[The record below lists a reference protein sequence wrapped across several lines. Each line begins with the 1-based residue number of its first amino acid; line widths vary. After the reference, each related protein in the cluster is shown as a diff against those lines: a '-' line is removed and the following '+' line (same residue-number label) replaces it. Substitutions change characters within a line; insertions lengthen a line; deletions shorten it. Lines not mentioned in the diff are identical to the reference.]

1 MHWTRVATPM
11 RKAVSPQVLVAQTSG
26 KSTYMRLLDATRATN
41 EAYALRNGFDYLAAT
56 GLFAGDQERHATF
69 NKVFLLEAALADGR
83 YDVLFS
89 LDSDALVVNA
99 SLSPSDFLP
108 HNGTLLAACRGASN
122 VPHTWDVNAGVLIW
136 NLRHPHV
143 RAVSREWVERSLRAI
158 GRGTNNDQAELHT
171 ILHRLTPRERE
182 EWLNVYVGEEAGLFN
197 YDGVHVKHFI
207 RPDGGDWTGNTVPAR
222 AREIEAFVRA
232 RGPAAGLAGGG
243 GR

>member
-122 VPHTWDVNAGVLIW
+122 VPHTWDVNAGVLVW
-136 NLRHPHV
+136 NLSHP
-143 RAVSREWVERSLRAI
+143 RAREVSAAWAAGCRDAVA
-158 GRGTNNDQAELHT
+158 RGDNDDQT
-171 ILHRLTPRERE
+171 ILHSVLRALGPEAGRSL
-182 EWLNVYVGEEAGLFN
+182 LNTLVGEDAGRIN
-197 YDGVHVKHFI
+197 YDGVHIKHFI
-207 RPDGGDWTGNTVPAR
+207 RASPTDWTGSSVSDRAADIERTAR
-222 AREIEAFVRA
+222 RL
-232 RGPAAGLAGGG
+232 GLPVQPKH
-243 GR
+243 